1 MTSSAPQPGPT
12 TSHQPGAAAL
22 AGVPLSWPGSSD
34 DLPRQFPGRDA
45 LVRELAAR
53 FPQAVGGASPIR
65 GGSEPAL
72 AALAAL
78 NPVRYAASRNHLDG
92 AVSGLSPYIRHGVL
106 TLAQVRD
113 VVLQRMGG
121 GPGPVSEKLL
131 QELAWRD
138 YWQRLW
144 IRLGDGVWENLE
156 PLKTGHSAAAYARE
170 LPDDIREGRS
180 GLACVDAFARQLI
193 DTGWLHNHARM
204 WLAAYVVH
212 WRRVRWQAGARWF
225 LRHLLDGDAA
235 SNNLSWQW
243 VASSFSSKPYLFNR
257 ANLERFGAG
266 CHCPGCPAAAA
277 CPFEDSYEA
286 LQARLFSAPQ
296 GGGQARGRSA
306 ISEAS

>member
-1 MTSSAPQPGPT
+1 MTPSAPVSESTPPLQPG
-12 TSHQPGAAAL
+12 SG
-22 AGVPLSWPGSSD
+22 
-34 DLPRQFPGRDA
+34 DLPRTFSDRDA

-53 FPQAVGGASPIR
+53 FPQASGGASPIR
-65 GGSEPAL
+65 GGSKPAR
-72 AALAAL
+72 AALEAMD
-78 NPVRYAASRNHLDG
+78 PVRYAASRNHLDG
-92 AVSGLSPYIRHGVL
+92 AVSGLSPYIRHGVV

-113 VVLQRMGG
+113 TVQRRMTR

-138 YWQRLW
+138 YWQRLRR
-144 IRLGDGVWENLE
+144 RLGDRIWDNLE
-156 PLKTGHSAAAYARE
+156 PLKTGHPEEAYARE
-170 LPDDIREGRS
+170 LPADIREGRS
-180 GLACVDAFARQLI
+180 GLACIDAFARQLI

-225 LRHLLDGDAA
+225 LRHLLDGDPA

-266 CHCPGCPAAAA
+266 RHCPGCPAAAG
-277 CPFEDSYEA
+277 CPFEASYEE
-286 LQARLFSAPQ
+286 LQTRLFAGP
-296 GGGQARGRSA
+296 
-306 ISEAS
+306 ASGETT